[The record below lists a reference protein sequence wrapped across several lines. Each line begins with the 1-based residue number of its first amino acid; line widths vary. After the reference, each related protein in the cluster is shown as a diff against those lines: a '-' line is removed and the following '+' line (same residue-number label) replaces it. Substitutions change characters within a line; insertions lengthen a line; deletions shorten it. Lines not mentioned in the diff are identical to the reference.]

1 MDKTSKKLLDYI
13 KQLPNQQLLYTNPDI
28 AKAANELNIKSEDV
42 IACIE
47 SLIDKKYLRKF
58 RYSFGLICFGLSHTS
73 KHQKEFNRI
82 NKINYFKDNWIGLL
96 ALIISIISLVISL
109 Y

>member
-13 KQLPNQQLLYTNPDI
+13 KQLPNQQLRYTNPDI
-28 AKAANELNIKSEDV
+28 AKAANELNIKSDDV
-42 IACIE
+42 ISCINY
-47 SLIDKKYLRKF
+47 LIEKNYLRKS
-58 RYSFGLICFGLSHTS
+58 RYSPGVVCFGLSHTS

>member
-13 KQLPNQQLLYTNPDI
+13 KQLPNQKLRYTNQDI

-42 IACIE
+42 ITCIK
-47 SLIDKKYLRKF
+47 SLIDEKYLIECE
-58 RYSFGLICFGLSHTS
+58 YSFGLICFGLSHTS

-96 ALIISIISLVISL
+96 ALIISIITFIISL
-109 Y
+109 F